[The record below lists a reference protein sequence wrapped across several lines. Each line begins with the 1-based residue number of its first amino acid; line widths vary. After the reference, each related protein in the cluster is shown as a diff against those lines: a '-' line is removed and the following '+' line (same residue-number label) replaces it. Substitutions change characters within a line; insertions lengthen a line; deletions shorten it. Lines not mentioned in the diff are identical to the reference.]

1 MTPDKATD
9 AELYLATLKRLG
21 FRARPTT
28 MLFRLIDREYAL
40 TVVEGRTYVN
50 IGNGDGCLSWFRFRN
65 EDGAFDGHGSN

>member
-1 MTPDKATD
+1 MIPTD

-40 TVVEGRTYVN
+40 TVVEG
-50 IGNGDGCLSWFRFRN
+50 
-65 EDGAFDGHGSN
+65 